1 MLSPSRAPHSMKKP
15 SRLPWIRIVLQ
26 IPWLFFIT
34 LNISATLP
42 CSPHWPSK
50 GFLLAN
56 GLLLSIWLKL
66 YLCLWSQKVFLV
78 SLIFAPSPN
87 WTMQTVPIRHFGG
100 NFLVWLCIFY
110 VEDTTTR
117 IHIEYVCGSK
127 YHTVEKGW
135 VIPDAIMADT
145 TIYRRNVT
153 TWRILDKFAM
163 DSCQKWPLY
172 WKYFQELFKMIPL
185 DICLVDLFAGGLIS
199 LAAMSIPLGEVISCN
214 LGSKGCWYK
223 KKTAAVR
230 TAKVKGKRYHLDIAL
245 EIWKYYMIRSLHYVL
260 ACFYHTTL
268 PGQLKTTHH
277 WWIHS

>member
-1 MLSPSRAPHSMKKP
+1 MATNHPNWISKSRVLLMLSPSRAPHSMKKP
-15 SRLPWIRIVLQ
+15 SRLPWIRNVLQ

-110 VEDTTTR
+110 VEDTRT
-117 IHIEYVCGSK
+117 HIKYVCGWK

-135 VIPDAIMADT
+135 DAIMADT
-145 TIYRRNVT
+145 TIDRMWRQGEFWTNLQWIHVKTGRYIGNIFKSFLYLPGGFVCRWVDKSCCNVHSS
-153 TWRILDKFAM
+153 WRSYFLQLGFKRLLIQEENCC
-163 DSCQKWPLY
+163 CQNSKGEG
-172 WKYFQELFKMIPL
+172 KEIPL
-185 DICLVDLFAGGLIS
+185 RHCFRNLKILYDKEPSLCSSLFLSHNSA
-199 LAAMSIPLGEVISCN
+199 
-214 LGSKGCWYK
+214 W
-223 KKTAAVR
+223 TA
-230 TAKVKGKRYHLDIAL
+230 
-245 EIWKYYMIRSLHYVL
+245 
-260 ACFYHTTL
+260 
-268 PGQLKTTHH
+268 
-277 WWIHS
+277 